1 MKSPGSVTWSSVNER
16 IMNGILILTIVF
28 TLPILVRSQDEE
40 TTSGTAG
47 TTSKTETESTTESFT
62 TTEQITTETTAAPT
76 TMYICMYVCQLFEK

>member
-40 TTSGTAG
+40 TTAG
-47 TTSKTETESTTESFT
+47 STTTTENETTTESFT
-62 TTEQITTETTAAPT
+62 TTEEITTETTAAST
-76 TMYICMYVCQLFEK
+76 TM

>member
-40 TTSGTAG
+40 TTTG
-47 TTSKTETESTTESFT
+47 TTATTENETTTESFT
-62 TTEQITTETTAAPT
+62 TTEAITIETTAAPT
-76 TMYICMYVCQLFEK
+76 TM

>member
-40 TTSGTAG
+40 TTAG
-47 TTSKTETESTTESFT
+47 TTATTEKETTTESFT
-62 TTEQITTETTAAPT
+62 TTDAITTETTAAPT
-76 TMYICMYVCQLFEK
+76 TM